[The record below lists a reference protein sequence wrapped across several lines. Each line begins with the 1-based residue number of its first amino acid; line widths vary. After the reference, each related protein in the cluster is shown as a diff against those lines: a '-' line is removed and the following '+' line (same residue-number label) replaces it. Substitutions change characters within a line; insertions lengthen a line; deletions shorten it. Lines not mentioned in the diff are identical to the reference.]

1 MSFVLGV
8 VFGIA
13 FGLAIIVAFV
23 KSENARSKQRTDLAS
38 GIAAFARMTVE
49 DSRKIFTPE
58 QYPSWVVFSNQQKAS
73 GIAAFAR
80 RTVEDSRKI
89 FTPEQI
95 PFLGCFLKSAK
106 DEVFNFSLG
115 CIW

>member
-13 FGLAIIVAFV
+13 FGLAVIVAFV
-23 KSENARSKQRTDLAS
+23 KSENAGSKQRTDLAS

-58 QYPSWVVFSNQQKAS
+58 QYPSWVVFSNQQK
-73 GIAAFAR
+73 
-80 RTVEDSRKI
+80 V
-89 FTPEQI
+89 
-95 PFLGCFLKSAK
+95 KSLT
-106 DEVFNFSLG
+106 FFLG

>member
-58 QYPSWVVFSNQQKAS
+58 QYPSWVVFSNQQKVKS
-73 GIAAFAR
+73 LTFFFRMYLVGRRGGVRIFRSQFFFAM
-80 RTVEDSRKI
+80 
-89 FTPEQI
+89 
-95 PFLGCFLKSAK
+95 LGF
-106 DEVFNFSLG
+106 
-115 CIW
+115 

>member
-23 KSENARSKQRTDLAS
+23 KSENARSKQRTDL
-38 GIAAFARMTVE
+38 
-49 DSRKIFTPE
+49 
-58 QYPSWVVFSNQQKAS
+58 AS

>member
-38 GIAAFARMTVE
+38 GIAAFAKMTVE

-58 QYPSWVVFSNQQKAS
+58 QYPSWVVFSNQQKLCCS
-73 GIAAFAR
+73 
-80 RTVEDSRKI
+80 DSQKML
-89 FTPEQI
+89 FVPV
-95 PFLGCFLKSAK
+95 S
-106 DEVFNFSLG
+106 DSLMLH
-115 CIW
+115 